1 MPRPHR
7 LSVFFEAL
15 AAAVAG
21 AAIAAAPALAHVTPN
36 VALLKRGDFVKQSL
50 PAATEF
56 FEQKLAFGAAD
67 MAAIKNRT
75 RWTPSEEDVKV
86 YLGRDAEKRLAG
98 SALFLWVPSE
108 HGPVGI
114 AVAFDAAG
122 KILRAAVTDVGSE
135 PLAWVRPLVQAD
147 GMAAFAGL
155 PLDAAPEPAKVAPGV
170 TGNMSRYYAE
180 VIAEGVS
187 RAQAVERVS
196 LAAAGQK

>member
-1 MPRPHR
+1 MHRPHSLAAR
-7 LSVFFEAL
+7 FATL
-15 AAAVAG
+15 AAAVAA
-21 AAIAAAPALAHVTPN
+21 AAIAATPTLAHVTPN
-36 VALLKRGDFVKQSL
+36 VALLKRGEFVKQSL

-67 MAAIKNRT
+67 VAAIKSRT

-108 HGPVGI
+108 HGPIGI
-114 AVAFDAAG
+114 AVAFDPAG
-122 KILRAAVTDVGSE
+122 KVLRAAVTDVGSE

-147 GMAAFAGL
+147 GLAAFAGL
-155 PLDAAPEPAKVAPGV
+155 PLDATPDPAKVAPGV

-180 VIAEGVS
+180 VIADGVA

>member
-1 MPRPHR
+1 MHRPHR
-7 LSVFFEAL
+7 LAARFATL
-15 AAAVAG
+15 AAAVAA

-36 VALLKRGDFVKQSL
+36 VALLKRGEFVKQSL
-50 PAATEF
+50 PAAAEF

-67 MAAIKNRT
+67 VAAIKSRT

-86 YLGRDAEKRLAG
+86 YLGRDAEKRLVG

-114 AVAFDAAG
+114 AVAFDPAG
-122 KILRAAVTDVGSE
+122 KILRAAVTDAGSE
-135 PLAWVRPLVQAD
+135 PLAWVRPLVQVD

-155 PLDAAPEPAKVAPGV
+155 PLDATPDPAKVAPGV

-180 VIAEGVS
+180 VIAEGVT